1 MDSVVDTLKEHGR
14 ESFQNDKKYID
25 LGKSQERLQ
34 RRKIVNIVA
43 QSMFSLTIIFI
54 IFVLGLLLFNIIK
67 SSIGWLDWEFLTGR
81 LSINPAKAGIKSVIM
96 GSFMLMVVVA
106 PVTMVIGVA
115 TAIFLEEYAKKGTL
129 HSIISLNI
137 SNLAGVP
144 SVIFGLLGLTVFGR
158 MFGLGSSI
166 LAGGLT
172 LSLLVLPNVVVSSQ
186 EAIKAVPNYLREASY
201 GLGATKWTTI
211 RKIVLPSAIPGIM
224 TGSILALSR
233 AIGETAP
240 LVVLGIP
247 TLILKSPESFMD
259 DFTALPIQIY
269 YWTLDTV
276 LTREYANLAAATI
289 VILLVVL
296 FLLNA
301 SAIIIRNK
309 FQRRN

>member
-1 MDSVVDTLKEHGR
+1 
-14 ESFQNDKKYID
+14 
-25 LGKSQERLQ
+25 
-34 RRKIVNIVA
+34 
-43 QSMFSLTIIFI
+43 MFSLTIIFI